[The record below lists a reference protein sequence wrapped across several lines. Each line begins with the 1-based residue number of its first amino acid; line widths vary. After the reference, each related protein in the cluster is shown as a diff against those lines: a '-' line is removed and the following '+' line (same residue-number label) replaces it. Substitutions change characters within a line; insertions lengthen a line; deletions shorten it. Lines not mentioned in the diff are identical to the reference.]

1 MKTPYVATSVLLTAV
16 LMAIRPAQASAQIIT
31 SDAPLQSA
39 RADSGVLAARPA
51 PASALPPEPPV
62 LIRERDL
69 SGPRIGVTM
78 ATSGS
83 ERRAFEDRGLGQVVS
98 QFGWHFEHQVVPLGG
113 GPQLITEV
121 IPLFGGVEYGK
132 IIPSFTF
139 AIGIRTES
147 GMEFGMGPSFTLVNA
162 SGHSAMG
169 LVVAAGKSID
179 YAGISIPVDL
189 AVSTNPQGTRTTL
202 TAGYAIRRASR

>member
-1 MKTPYVATSVLLTAV
+1 MKTRYLWTSVLLTAL
-16 LMAIRPAQASAQIIT
+16 LMAMRPPHVSAQIIT
-31 SDAPLQSA
+31 SDPIPSA
-39 RADSGVLAARPA
+39 RGDTGVIAAQPA
-51 PASALPPEPPV
+51 QVSALPPEPPV

-69 SGPRIGVTM
+69 SGPRIGLTM
-78 ATSGS
+78 ATGGS
-83 ERRAFEDRGLGQVVS
+83 TKRDFEGKGLGQVVS

-132 IIPSFTF
+132 LIPTITF
-139 AIGIRTES
+139 AVGIRTGS

-162 SGHSAMG
+162 AGHSAVG
-169 LVVAAGKSID
+169 LVLAAGKSID
-179 YAGISIPVDL
+179 YAGVSIPIDV